1 MSVTTLFYNLYQKY
15 PNFVYSLRVNSSVNG
30 ILLVLMDGTYLRF
43 TSCIHRLIPIDEL
56 SVGQMTVLRKLSLV
70 RLTSLLEMHNAS
82 SKVL

>member
-1 MSVTTLFYNLYQKY
+1 MFVTTLLYNLYQKY
-15 PNFVYSLRVNSSVNG
+15 PNFVYILRVNSSING
-30 ILLVLMDGTYLRF
+30 ILLVAMDGTYLRF